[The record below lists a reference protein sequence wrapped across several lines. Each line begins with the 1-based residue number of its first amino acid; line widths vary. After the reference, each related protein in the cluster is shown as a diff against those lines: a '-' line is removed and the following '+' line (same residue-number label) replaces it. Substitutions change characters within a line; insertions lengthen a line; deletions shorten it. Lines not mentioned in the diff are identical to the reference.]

1 MLNDILNSGTLVLVT
16 GFITIFSVVYICQ
29 ALTLKLIQHKGGRL
43 ILFSLAAVGIV
54 LHETSHLFSAIC
66 FRHKV
71 TKVCFFKPSVNDNTL
86 GYVIH
91 SYNARSFYQ
100 VTGCFFIGL
109 APIILAPAIVWA
121 LTQILIPDP
130 NQLISLIQSIRIST
144 LAKSFEDIVLIYDHI
159 KHLGENTSEVVLIW
173 LIVCS
178 SFALSCCPSPADI
191 KVALKGLISGG
202 ILFILGLLLLP
213 VSTLNFAAGAYV
225 LLIALC
231 IVQFII
237 FLTFALIGSSAHLL
251 TKVVFNVRT

>member
-1 MLNDILNSGTLVLVT
+1 MLNDILNSGTLVLLT
-16 GFITIFSVVYICQ
+16 GFITIFSIVYICQ

-121 LTQILIPDP
+121 LTQLFIPDP
-130 NQLISLIQSIRIST
+130 NKLISMIQSIRIST
-144 LAKSFEDIVLIYDHI
+144 VDNSFEDLMLVYVYI
-159 KHLGENTSEVVLIW
+159 KHLWENTSEVVFIW
-173 LIVCS
+173 LMVCS
-178 SFALSCCPSPADI
+178 SYALCCCPSPADL
-191 KVALKGLISGG
+191 KVAMKGVITGG
-202 ILFILGLLLLP
+202 ILFILGLLSLP
-213 VSTLNFAAGAYV
+213 VSTLDFAAGAYV

-237 FLTFALIGSSAHLL
+237 LLTFTLIGSSALLL
-251 TKVVFNVRT
+251 TKAVLNVRR